1 MGTIIFRNLAVV
13 SASPSN
19 SPSPSESRP
28 PNEPPSDEPT
38 GPTDPIEPS
47 FTDGIDPTDDIGS
60 NQAGYSAS
68 NVVRNDL
75 ESVDYSVGDVMED
88 TTMFKVTQ
96 IDVQNT
102 VNIKYLGK
110 NGSVEEISLKNPFE
124 ITDYTKPVE
133 VFICSRSILEVSNGN
148 VVKLLEGCQE
158 SQL

>member
-1 MGTIIFRNLAVV
+1 MHIIFRNLALV
-13 SASPSN
+13 STSPSN
-19 SPSPSESRP
+19 STSPSESRP
-28 PNEPPSDEPT
+28 PVEPPSDVT
-38 GPTDPIEPS
+38 GPTDPITPS

-60 NQAGYSAS
+60 NQVGYSAS
-68 NVVRNDL
+68 SIVRNDL

-96 IDVQNT
+96 IDVHNT
-102 VNIKYLGK
+102 VDIKYLGK
-110 NGSVEEISLKNPFE
+110 NGSIEEISLKNPFE
-124 ITDYTKPVE
+124 ITDYTRPVE

>member
-1 MGTIIFRNLAVV
+1 MGNIVFRNLALV
-13 SASPSN
+13 STSPSN

-28 PNEPPSDEPT
+28 PTEPPSDTPT
-38 GPTDPIEPS
+38 EPTDPITPS

-60 NQAGYSAS
+60 NQVGYSAS
-68 NVVRNDL
+68 STVRNDL
-75 ESVDYSVGDVMED
+75 ETVDYSVGDVMED

-96 IDVQNT
+96 IDVRNT
-102 VNIKYLGK
+102 VDIKYLSK
-110 NGSVEEISLKNPFE
+110 NGSIEEISLKNPFE